1 MTDTR
6 TDWSE
11 TGAAE
16 DGKKRGRRG
25 RKAEKAPEVKAEK
38 AEKVKAEKVK
48 AEKAPKQKRQKVQK
62 VQKEVRTPALMSML
76 TGPTPSR
83 EELERQAAMEFSQV
97 VSPSMEMLKAAV
109 PEANSPEEAWRA
121 IESKLGPA
129 PKDPEAE
136 LPEHPIWQGDALVY
150 QQLRRHYGRPHI
162 GGSFRRGWS
171 PGGGGGMPPIL
182 GA

>member
-6 TDWSE
+6 TDLSE

-16 DGKKRGRRG
+16 EGKKRGRRG
-25 RKAEKAPEVKAEK
+25 RKAEKA
-38 AEKVKAEKVK
+38 
-48 AEKAPKQKRQKVQK
+48 EKAPKQKRQKQPK
-62 VQKEVRTPALMSML
+62 PQKEVRTSAFVSML

-83 EELERQAAMEFSQV
+83 EQLEREAAMEFGQV

-109 PEANSPEEAWRA
+109 PEANSPEEAWKA
-121 IESKLGPA
+121 IESRLGPA
-129 PKDPEAE
+129 PRDPEAE
-136 LPEHPIWQGDALVY
+136 LPDHPIYDGDALVY

-162 GGSFRRGWS
+162 GSSFRRGWT